1 MLLRDLS
8 ALRWIKAHAFSYIT
22 AGAPTGAKFHSTI
35 AEHVER
41 GDAFRDADRI
51 VDRHE
56 HDAERQP
63 QGRRALAERRQ
74 VHIGRGRVTNFNEE
88 MLFRNPVILKSRR
101 FRRNA
106 LIKPIPER
114 ITFRGFG
121 PGPRNLQLRHKT
133 EFHFCAP
140 IFLF

>member
-1 MLLRDLS
+1 MFALISFEIIRVEHFKDRIEMFLGDLA
-8 ALRWIKAHAFSYIT
+8 ALRWIKAHAFGYIT

-41 GDAFRDADRI
+41 GDAFRDANWI

-74 VHIGRGRVTNFNEE
+74 VHIGRG
-88 MLFRNPVILKSRR
+88 
-101 FRRNA
+101 
-106 LIKPIPER
+106 
-114 ITFRGFG
+114 
-121 PGPRNLQLRHKT
+121 
-133 EFHFCAP
+133 
-140 IFLF
+140 